1 MHNIIQCSV
10 KCIVNL
16 KIILFITLCC
26 TVVNVRFVQP
36 DYTFNEDGGRAT
48 VCLTKDLE
56 TGVNFTV
63 FVFTINGSALG
74 EHKHALTQSIA
85 TKNTEI

>member
-1 MHNIIQCSV
+1 M
-10 KCIVNL
+10 
-16 KIILFITLCC
+16 
-26 TVVNVRFVQP
+26 NVQFVQP
-36 DYTFNEDGGRAT
+36 EYTFNEDGGRAT

-74 EHKHALTQSIA
+74 EHKHALCA
-85 TKNTEI
+85 TLLYQEYWNLIGQY

>member
-1 MHNIIQCSV
+1 MYCKPKNNV
-10 KCIVNL
+10 
-16 KIILFITLCC
+16 LFITLCY

-36 DYTFNEDGGRAT
+36 EYTFNEASGRAT

-63 FVFTINGSALG
+63 FVFTINGSAVG
-74 EHKHALTQSIA
+74 EHKHAQCA
-85 TKNTEI
+85 TLLYQEY

>member
-1 MHNIIQCSV
+1 M
-10 KCIVNL
+10 
-16 KIILFITLCC
+16 
-26 TVVNVRFVQP
+26 NVRFVQP
-36 DYTFNEDGGRAT
+36 EYTFNEGSGRAT

-74 EHKHALTQSIA
+74 EHKHALT
-85 TKNTEI
+85 